1 MDRTIKLA
9 TKRTERRQIVLELLS
24 LTPILKGLIVL
35 ALAGLTFP
43 ITGVYLFRLNLLP
56 LRFMLMHGAILG
68 GAMALALQINPFW
81 TTIAVNLLLVLF
93 MAKTARSMKIDAGQI
108 STFFMVISISLA
120 FIFIYKFNVP
130 AKDTL
135 TLLWGNLFTLSWTE
149 VIGIGAFA
157 TALAGFQYY
166 FRSQLRALFFDREI
180 AFTSGINENRLYY
193 TVIFLVAI
201 TVALAMK
208 LIGALLLDALLLLP
222 PIIASFRAQS
232 LRGMIIGSAIW
243 GGIFAIGGFL
253 LSIAID
259 IPASSSIAALASIAF
274 IIIYLIRNK

>member
-1 MDRTIKLA
+1 M
-9 TKRTERRQIVLELLS
+9 LELLS

-35 ALAGLTFP
+35 ALAGVTFP

-81 TTIAVNLLLVLF
+81 TTIAVNLVLVVF
-93 MAKTARSMKIDAGQI
+93 MARSSRSMKIDAGQI

-120 FIFIYKFNVP
+120 FIFIYNVP

-135 TLLWGNLFTLSWTE
+135 TLLWGNLFILSWAE
-149 VIGIGAFA
+149 VIGVGSFA
-157 TALAGFQYY
+157 VLLAGFQFY
-166 FRSQLRALFFDREI
+166 FRHQLRALFFDREI
-180 AFTSGINENRLYY
+180 AYTSGIDEGKLYY
-193 TVIFLVAI
+193 AVVFLVAI

-208 LIGALLLDALLLLP
+208 LIGALLLDAILLLP
-222 PIIASFRAQS
+222 PVIASFHARS
-232 LRGMIIGSAIW
+232 LKGMILGSAMW
-243 GGIFAIGGFL
+243 GGIFSIGGFL

-259 IPASSSIAALASIAF
+259 IPASSSIAALASVVF
-274 IIIYLIRNK
+274 IVMYLMRRK

>member
-1 MDRTIKLA
+1 M
-9 TKRTERRQIVLELLS
+9 LELLS

-35 ALAGLTFP
+35 ALAGVTFP

-81 TTIAVNLLLVLF
+81 TTIAVNLVLVVF
-93 MAKTARSMKIDAGQI
+93 MARSSRSMKIDAGQI

-135 TLLWGNLFTLSWTE
+135 TLLWGNLFILSWAE
-149 VIGIGAFA
+149 VIGVGSFA
-157 TALAGFQYY
+157 VFLAGFQFY
-166 FRSQLRALFFDREI
+166 FRHQLRALFFDREI
-180 AFTSGINENRLYY
+180 AYTSGIDEGKLYY
-193 TVIFLVAI
+193 AVVFLVAI

-208 LIGALLLDALLLLP
+208 LIGALLLDAILLLP
-222 PIIASFRAQS
+222 PVIASFHARS
-232 LRGMIIGSAIW
+232 LKGMILGSAMW
-243 GGIFAIGGFL
+243 GGIFSIGGFL

-259 IPASSSIAALASIAF
+259 IPASSSIAALASVVF
-274 IIIYLIRNK
+274 IVMYLMRRK

>member
-1 MDRTIKLA
+1 M
-9 TKRTERRQIVLELLS
+9 LELLS

-35 ALAGLTFP
+35 AIAGFTFP

-56 LRFMLMHGAILG
+56 MRFMLMHGAILG
-68 GAMALALQINPFW
+68 GAMALAFQINPFW
-81 TTIAVNLLLVLF
+81 TTISVNLLLVLF
-93 MAKTARSMKIDAGQI
+93 MAKTSRSMKTDAGQI

-149 VIGIGAFA
+149 VTGIGLFGVI
-157 TALAGFQYY
+157 LVGFQYY
-166 FRSQLRALFFDREI
+166 FRRQLRALFFDREI
-180 AFTSGINENRLYY
+180 AFTSGIDESHLYY
-193 TVIFLVAI
+193 AVVLLIAI

-222 PIIASFRAQS
+222 PIIASFRSRS

-243 GGIFAIGGFL
+243 GGCFAIGGFL

-259 IPASSSIAALASIAF
+259 IPASSSIAALASVAF